1 MRFLHL
7 KTIFVLLVALVLASG
22 SSVNA
27 QALMKAQ
34 ENAYDNET
42 ERQRRDKQKTRTA
55 QAVSKKVYERIIK
68 AQEAVD
74 LEDYPEALRIL
85 NNLYSI
91 SKLSDYEQQNVLN
104 YLGFIYYS
112 MDDMTNA
119 MNSYELMLAIPTLE
133 EQIKKT
139 TVYTLA
145 QLNTMQENYSKAIRL
160 TEEFFRLETNPA
172 ADPYIFYAQILY
184 QMDRYSDMIEP
195 VETAMEIYVRRQTAR
210 RLAAKVQAEKAFSEA
225 SEKAEKAF
233 SKASEEEI
241 AVARTALAVARTA
254 LAEANKSNNITPVP
268 KEDWYVLLNFAY
280 FQQENFI
287 KVRDIQK
294 TLLVHWP
301 KKQYWFSLAGAFT
314 ELGEDENLIYAYDA
328 AHTQKLLEK
337 ESELVTMAQL
347 YMQAEVPYKAA
358 KLLDKEIKAKRV
370 EKNEKNYRLMSQ
382 AWTLAAEDEAAIPAL
397 KQAARLSEEGELDL
411 RLGNAYLNIGEHD
424 ECAKAITNGIKK
436 GGIKSPDNAQISLG
450 MCLYNLKEY
459 KKAISAFKKASK
471 TRRSRR
477 VSNQWIRVIE
487 SDIERERQITL
498 AEAAAQKQLKELEK
512 RRRQSKR
519 I

>member
-1 MRFLHL
+1 MSDIILLISQQWKNRMSMRFLNL

-34 ENAYDNET
+34 ENAYDNQT

-85 NNLYSI
+85 NNLYSL
-91 SKLSDYEQQNVLN
+91 SKLTDYEQQNVLN
-104 YLGFIYYS
+104 YLGFVYYS

-119 MNSYELMLAIPTLE
+119 MNAYERMLTIPTLE

-184 QMDRYSDMIEP
+184 QLDRYSDMIEP
-195 VETAMEIYVRRQTAR
+195 VETAMKVYVRRQTAR
-210 RLAAKVQAEKAFSEA
+210 RLAAKVEAEKALDEA
-225 SEKAEKAF
+225 P
-233 SKASEEEI
+233 EEEI
-241 AVARTALAVARTA
+241 AAALTA
-254 LAEANKSNNITPVP
+254 LAEANKSYNITPVP

-301 KKQYWFSLAGAFT
+301 KKQYWFSLAGAYT

-358 KLLDKEIKAKRV
+358 KLLDKEIKANRV

-487 SDIERERQITL
+487 SDIERERQIKL
-498 AEAAAQKQLKELEK
+498 AEAAAQKQLKDLEK
-512 RRRQSKR
+512 RRRQSGR

>member
-1 MRFLHL
+1 MSMQFLNL
-7 KTIFVLLVALVLASG
+7 KTIFVLLVALILASG

-34 ENAYDNET
+34 ESAYDNET

-55 QAVSKKVYERIIK
+55 QAVSKKTYDRIIK

-85 NNLYSI
+85 NNLYSL
-91 SKLSDYEQQNVLN
+91 SKLTDYEQQNVLN
-104 YLGFIYYS
+104 YLGFVYYS

-119 MNSYELMLAIPTLE
+119 MNAYERMLTIPTLE

-184 QMDRYSDMIEP
+184 QLDRYSDMIEP
-195 VETAMEIYVRRQTAR
+195 VETAMKVYVRRQTAR
-210 RLAAKVQAEKAFSEA
+210 RLAAKVEAEKAFNEA
-225 SEKAEKAF
+225 DEV
-233 SKASEEEI
+233 EI
-241 AVARTALAVARTA
+241 FEARKTLT
-254 LAEANKSNNITPVP
+254 EANRLANITPIP

-301 KKQYWFSLAGAFT
+301 KKQYWFSLAGAYT

-328 AHTQKLLEK
+328 AHTQMLLEK

-358 KLLDKEIKAKRV
+358 KLLDKEIKANRV

-382 AWTLAAEDEAAIPAL
+382 AWTLAAEDEEAIPAL
-397 KQAARLSEEGELDL
+397 QQAARLSEEGELDL
-411 RLGNAYLNIGEHD
+411 RLGNAYLNIGKHD
-424 ECAKAITNGIKK
+424 ECAKAINNGIKK

-459 KKAISAFKKASK
+459 KKAISAFNKASK
-471 TRRSRR
+471 TSRSRR
-477 VSNQWIRVIE
+477 ISNQWIRVIE
-487 SDIERERQITL
+487 SDIERERQIKL
-498 AEAAAQKQLKELEK
+498 AEAAAQKQLKDLEK
-512 RRRQSKR
+512 RRRQSGR

>member
-1 MRFLHL
+1 MSMRFLNL
-7 KTIFVLLVALVLASG
+7 KTIFVLLVALILASG

-27 QALMKAQ
+27 QSNLMKAQ
-34 ENAYDNET
+34 ESAYDNET

-104 YLGFIYYS
+104 YLGFVYYS

-210 RLAAKVQAEKAFSEA
+210 RLATKVQAEKAVNE
-225 SEKAEKAF
+225 
-233 SKASEEEI
+233 ASEEEI
-241 AVARTALAVARTA
+241 AEALTA
-254 LAEANKSNNITPVP
+254 LAEANKSYNITPVP

-280 FQQENFI
+280 FQQEDFI

-301 KKQYWFSLAGAFT
+301 KKQYWFSLAGAYT

-358 KLLDKEIKAKRV
+358 KLLDKEIKANRV

-424 ECAKAITNGIKK
+424 ECTKAITNGIKK

-487 SDIERERQITL
+487 SDIERERQIKL
-498 AEAAAQKQLKELEK
+498 AETAAQKQLKDLEK
-512 RRRQSKR
+512 RRRQSGR

>member
-1 MRFLHL
+1 MQFLNL
-7 KTIFVLLVALVLASG
+7 KTIFVFLVALILASG

-34 ENAYDNET
+34 ESAYDNET

-55 QAVSKKVYERIIK
+55 QAVSKKTYDRIIK

-85 NNLYSI
+85 NNLYSL
-91 SKLSDYEQQNVLN
+91 SKLTDYEQQNVLN
-104 YLGFIYYS
+104 YLGFVYYS

-119 MNSYELMLAIPTLE
+119 MNAYERMLTIPTLE

-184 QMDRYSDMIEP
+184 QLDRYSDMIEP

-210 RLAAKVQAEKAFSEA
+210 RLAAKVEAEKNLNE
-225 SEKAEKAF
+225 
-233 SKASEEEI
+233 ASEEEI
-241 AVARTALAVARTA
+241 AVARIA
-254 LAEANKSNNITPVP
+254 LAEANKSYNITPVP

-301 KKQYWFSLAGAFT
+301 KKQYWFSLAGAYT

-328 AHTQKLLEK
+328 AHTQMLLEK

-358 KLLDKEIKAKRV
+358 KLLDKEIKANRV

-382 AWTLAAEDEAAIPAL
+382 AWTLAAEDEEAIPAL
-397 KQAARLSEEGELDL
+397 QQAARLSEEGELDL
-411 RLGNAYLNIGEHD
+411 RLGNAYLNIGKHD
-424 ECAKAITNGIKK
+424 ECAKAINNGIKK

-471 TRRSRR
+471 TSRSRR

-487 SDIERERQITL
+487 SDIERERQIKL
-498 AEAAAQKQLKELEK
+498 AEAAAQKQLKDLEK
-512 RRRQSKR
+512 RRRQSER

>member
-1 MRFLHL
+1 MQFLNL
-7 KTIFVLLVALVLASG
+7 KTIFVFLVALILASG

-34 ENAYDNET
+34 ESAYDNET

-55 QAVSKKVYERIIK
+55 QAVSKKTYDRIIK

-85 NNLYSI
+85 NNLYSL
-91 SKLSDYEQQNVLN
+91 SKLTDYEQQNVLN
-104 YLGFIYYS
+104 YLGFVYYS

-119 MNSYELMLAIPTLE
+119 MNAYERMLTIPTLE

-184 QMDRYSDMIEP
+184 QLDRYSDMIEP

-210 RLAAKVQAEKAFSEA
+210 RLAAKVEAEKNLNE
-225 SEKAEKAF
+225 
-233 SKASEEEI
+233 ASEEEI
-241 AVARTALAVARTA
+241 AVARIA
-254 LAEANKSNNITPVP
+254 LAEANKSYNITPVP

-301 KKQYWFSLAGAFT
+301 KKQYWFSLAGAYT

-328 AHTQKLLEK
+328 AHTQMLLEK

-358 KLLDKEIKAKRV
+358 KLLDKEIKANRV

-382 AWTLAAEDEAAIPAL
+382 AWTLAAEDEEAIPAL
-397 KQAARLSEEGELDL
+397 QQAARLSEEGELDL
-411 RLGNAYLNIGEHD
+411 RLGNAYLNIGNHD
-424 ECAKAITNGIKK
+424 ECAKAINNGIKK

-459 KKAISAFKKASK
+459 KKAISAFNKASK
-471 TRRSRR
+471 TSRSRR
-477 VSNQWIRVIE
+477 ISNQWIRVIE
-487 SDIERERQITL
+487 SDIERERQIKL
-498 AEAAAQKQLKELEK
+498 AEAAAQKQLKDLEK
-512 RRRQSKR
+512 RRRQTGR

>member
-1 MRFLHL
+1 MQFLNL
-7 KTIFVLLVALVLASG
+7 KTIFALLVALILASG

-55 QAVSKKVYERIIK
+55 QAVSKKTYDRIIK

-85 NNLYSI
+85 NNLYSL
-91 SKLSDYEQQNVLN
+91 SKLTDYEQQNVLN
-104 YLGFIYYS
+104 YLGFVYYS
-112 MDDMTNA
+112 MDDMANA
-119 MNSYELMLAIPTLE
+119 MNAYERMLTIPTLE

-184 QMDRYSDMIEP
+184 QLDRYSDMIEP
-195 VETAMEIYVRRQTAR
+195 VETAMKVYVRRQTAR
-210 RLAAKVQAEKAFSEA
+210 RLAAKVEAEKAFNEA
-225 SEKAEKAF
+225 DEV
-233 SKASEEEI
+233 EI
-241 AVARTALAVARTA
+241 FEARKTLT
-254 LAEANKSNNITPVP
+254 EANRLANITPIP

-301 KKQYWFSLAGAFT
+301 KKQYWFSLAGAYT

-328 AHTQKLLEK
+328 AHTQMLLEK

-358 KLLDKEIKAKRV
+358 KLLDKEIKANRV

-382 AWTLAAEDEAAIPAL
+382 AWTLAAEDEEAIPAL
-397 KQAARLSEEGELDL
+397 QQAARLSEEGELDL
-411 RLGNAYLNIGEHD
+411 RLGNAYLNIGKHD

-459 KKAISAFKKASK
+459 KKAISAFNKASK

-487 SDIERERQITL
+487 SDIERERQIKL
-498 AEAAAQKQLKELEK
+498 AEAAAQKQLKDLEK
-512 RRRQSKR
+512 RRRQSGR

>member
-1 MRFLHL
+1 MQFLNL
-7 KTIFVLLVALVLASG
+7 KTIFALLVALILASG

-55 QAVSKKVYERIIK
+55 QAVSKKTYDRIIK

-85 NNLYSI
+85 NNLYSV
-91 SKLSDYEQQNVLN
+91 SKLTDYEQQNVLN
-104 YLGFIYYS
+104 YLGFVYYS
-112 MDDMTNA
+112 MDDMANA
-119 MNSYELMLAIPTLE
+119 MNAYERMLTIPTLE

-184 QMDRYSDMIEP
+184 QLDRYSDMIEP
-195 VETAMEIYVRRQTAR
+195 VETAMKVYVRRQTAR
-210 RLAAKVQAEKAFSEA
+210 RLAAKVEAEKAFNEA
-225 SEKAEKAF
+225 DEV
-233 SKASEEEI
+233 EI
-241 AVARTALAVARTA
+241 FEARKTLT
-254 LAEANKSNNITPVP
+254 EANRLANITPIP

-301 KKQYWFSLAGAFT
+301 KKQYWFSLAGAYT

-328 AHTQKLLEK
+328 AHTQMLLEK

-358 KLLDKEIKAKRV
+358 KLLDKEIKANRV

-382 AWTLAAEDEAAIPAL
+382 AWTLAAEDEEAIPAL
-397 KQAARLSEEGELDL
+397 QQAARLSEEGELDL
-411 RLGNAYLNIGEHD
+411 RLGNAYLNIGKHD

-459 KKAISAFKKASK
+459 KKAISAFNKASK

-487 SDIERERQITL
+487 SDIERERQIKL
-498 AEAAAQKQLKELEK
+498 AEAAAQKQLKDLEK
-512 RRRQSKR
+512 RRRQSGR

>member
-1 MRFLHL
+1 MQFLNL
-7 KTIFVLLVALVLASG
+7 KTIFALLVALILASG

-55 QAVSKKVYERIIK
+55 QAVSKKTYDRIIK

-85 NNLYSI
+85 NNLYSL
-91 SKLSDYEQQNVLN
+91 SKLTDYEQQNVLN
-104 YLGFIYYS
+104 YLGFVYYS
-112 MDDMTNA
+112 MDDMANA
-119 MNSYELMLAIPTLE
+119 MNAYERMLTIPTLE

-184 QMDRYSDMIEP
+184 QLDRYSDMIEP

-210 RLAAKVQAEKAFSEA
+210 RLAAKVEAEKALDEA
-225 SEKAEKAF
+225 P
-233 SKASEEEI
+233 EEEI
-241 AVARTALAVARTA
+241 AAAQTA
-254 LAEANKSNNITPVP
+254 LAEANKSYNITPVP

-280 FQQENFI
+280 FQQEDFI

-301 KKQYWFSLAGAFT
+301 KKQYWFSLAGAYT

-328 AHTQKLLEK
+328 AHTQMLLEK

-358 KLLDKEIKAKRV
+358 KLLDKEIKANRV

-382 AWTLAAEDEAAIPAL
+382 AWTLAAEDEEAIPAL
-397 KQAARLSEEGELDL
+397 QQAARLSEEGELDL
-411 RLGNAYLNIGEHD
+411 RLGNAYLNIGKHD

-459 KKAISAFKKASK
+459 KKAISAFNKASK

-487 SDIERERQITL
+487 SDIERERQIKL
-498 AEAAAQKQLKELEK
+498 AEAAAQKQLKDLEK
-512 RRRQSKR
+512 RRRQSGR

>member
-1 MRFLHL
+1 MQFLNL
-7 KTIFVLLVALVLASG
+7 KTIFVFLVALILASG

-55 QAVSKKVYERIIK
+55 QAVSKKTYDRIIK

-85 NNLYSI
+85 NNLYSL
-91 SKLSDYEQQNVLN
+91 SKLTDYEQQNVLN
-104 YLGFIYYS
+104 YLGFVYYS

-119 MNSYELMLAIPTLE
+119 MNAYERMLTIPTLE

-184 QMDRYSDMIEP
+184 QLDRYSDMIEP

-210 RLAAKVQAEKAFSEA
+210 RLAAKVEAEKNLNE
-225 SEKAEKAF
+225 
-233 SKASEEEI
+233 ASEEEI
-241 AVARTALAVARTA
+241 AVARIA
-254 LAEANKSNNITPVP
+254 LAEANKSYNITPVP

-301 KKQYWFSLAGAFT
+301 KKQYWFSLAGAYT

-328 AHTQKLLEK
+328 AHTQMLLEK

-358 KLLDKEIKAKRV
+358 KLLDKEIKANRV

-382 AWTLAAEDEAAIPAL
+382 AWTLAAEDEEAIPAL
-397 KQAARLSEEGELDL
+397 QQAARLSEEGELDL
-411 RLGNAYLNIGEHD
+411 RLGNAYLNIGKHD
-424 ECAKAITNGIKK
+424 ECAKAINNGIKK

-459 KKAISAFKKASK
+459 NKAISAFKKASK
-471 TRRSRR
+471 TSRSRR

-487 SDIERERQITL
+487 SDIERERQIKL
-498 AEAAAQKQLKELEK
+498 AEAAAQKQLKDLEK
-512 RRRQSKR
+512 RRRQSGR

>member
-1 MRFLHL
+1 MQFLNL
-7 KTIFVLLVALVLASG
+7 KTIFVFLVALILASG

-34 ENAYDNET
+34 ESAYDNET

-55 QAVSKKVYERIIK
+55 QAVSKKTYDRIIK

-85 NNLYSI
+85 NNLYSL
-91 SKLSDYEQQNVLN
+91 SKLTDYEQQNVLN
-104 YLGFIYYS
+104 YLGFVYYS

-119 MNSYELMLAIPTLE
+119 MNAYERMLTIPTLE

-184 QMDRYSDMIEP
+184 QLDRYSDMIEP

-210 RLAAKVQAEKAFSEA
+210 RLAAKVEAEKALDEA
-225 SEKAEKAF
+225 P
-233 SKASEEEI
+233 EEEI
-241 AVARTALAVARTA
+241 AAAQTA
-254 LAEANKSNNITPVP
+254 LAEANKSYNITPVP

-301 KKQYWFSLAGAFT
+301 KKQYWFSLAGAYT

-328 AHTQKLLEK
+328 AHTQMLLEK

-358 KLLDKEIKAKRV
+358 KLLDKEIKANRV

-382 AWTLAAEDEAAIPAL
+382 AWTLAAEDEEAIPAL
-397 KQAARLSEEGELDL
+397 QQAARLSEEGELDL
-411 RLGNAYLNIGEHD
+411 RLGNAYLNIGKHD
-424 ECAKAITNGIKK
+424 ECAKAINNGIKK

-459 KKAISAFKKASK
+459 KKAISAFNKASK

-487 SDIERERQITL
+487 SDIERERQIKL
-498 AEAAAQKQLKELEK
+498 AEAAAQKQLKDLEK
-512 RRRQSKR
+512 RRRQTGR

>member
-1 MRFLHL
+1 MQFLNL
-7 KTIFVLLVALVLASG
+7 KTIFALLVALILASG

-55 QAVSKKVYERIIK
+55 QAVSKKTYDRIIK

-85 NNLYSI
+85 NNLYSV
-91 SKLSDYEQQNVLN
+91 SKLTDYEQQNVLN
-104 YLGFIYYS
+104 YLGFVYYS
-112 MDDMTNA
+112 MDDMANA
-119 MNSYELMLAIPTLE
+119 MNAYERMLTIPTLE

-184 QMDRYSDMIEP
+184 QLDRYSDMIEP

-210 RLAAKVQAEKAFSEA
+210 RLAAKVEAEKALDEA
-225 SEKAEKAF
+225 P
-233 SKASEEEI
+233 EEEI
-241 AVARTALAVARTA
+241 AAAQTA
-254 LAEANKSNNITPVP
+254 LAEANKSYNITPVP

-301 KKQYWFSLAGAFT
+301 KKQYWFSLAGAYT

-328 AHTQKLLEK
+328 AHTQMLLEK

-358 KLLDKEIKAKRV
+358 KLLDKEIKANRV

-397 KQAARLSEEGELDL
+397 QQAARLSEEGELDL

-487 SDIERERQITL
+487 SDIERERQIKL
-498 AEAAAQKQLKELEK
+498 AEAAAQKQLKDLEK
-512 RRRQSKR
+512 RRRQSGR

>member
-1 MRFLHL
+1 MSMQFLNL
-7 KTIFVLLVALVLASG
+7 KTIFVLLVALILAFG
-22 SSVNA
+22 SSVNG

-55 QAVSKKVYERIIK
+55 QAVSKKVYDRIVK

-74 LEDYPEALRIL
+74 LEDYQEALRVL
-85 NNLYSI
+85 NNLYST
-91 SKLSDYEQQNVLN
+91 SRLTDYEQQNILN
-104 YLGFIYYS
+104 YLGFVYYN
-112 MDDMTNA
+112 MDDMANA
-119 MNSYELMLAIPTLE
+119 MKAYERMLTIPTLE

-145 QLNTMQENYSKAIRL
+145 QLNTMEEKYPKAIRL
-160 TEEFFRLETNPA
+160 VEEFFRLEMNPA
-172 ADPYIFYAQILY
+172 PDPYIFYAQVLY
-184 QMDRYSDMIEP
+184 QLDRYSDMIEP
-195 VETAMEIYVRRQTAR
+195 VETAMEVYVRRQTAR
-210 RLAAKVQAEKAFSEA
+210 RLASKVAAEKAVNE
-225 SEKAEKAF
+225 
-233 SKASEEEI
+233 ASEEEI
-241 AVARTALAVARTA
+241 AEARATLT
-254 LAEANKSNNITPVP
+254 EANRLYNITPVP

-280 FQQENFI
+280 FQQENFT

-294 TLLVHWP
+294 TLLVYWP
-301 KKQYWFSLAGAFT
+301 KKQYWFSLAGAYT

-358 KLLDKEIKAKRV
+358 KLLDKEIKANRV

-424 ECAKAITNGIKK
+424 ECAKAITVGVKK

-487 SDIERERQITL
+487 SDIERERQINL
-498 AEAAAQKQLKELEK
+498 AEAAAQKQLKDLEK
-512 RRRQSKR
+512 RRRQSGR

>member
-1 MRFLHL
+1 MQFLNL
-7 KTIFVLLVALVLASG
+7 KTIFVLLVALVLAPG

-27 QALMKAQ
+27 QGLMKAQ

-55 QAVSKKVYERIIK
+55 QAVTKKVYDRIIK

-85 NNLYSI
+85 NNLYSTK
-91 SKLSDYEQQNVLN
+91 KLTDYEQQNVLN
-104 YLGFIYYS
+104 YLGFVYYS

-119 MNSYELMLAIPTLE
+119 MNAYERMLTIPTLE

-210 RLAAKVQAEKAFSEA
+210 RLATKVQAEKVFNE
-225 SEKAEKAF
+225 
-233 SKASEEEI
+233 ASEEEI
-241 AVARTALAVARTA
+241 AEARSA
-254 LAEANKSNNITPVP
+254 LAEANKSYNITPVP

-280 FQQENFI
+280 FQQEDFI

-301 KKQYWFSLAGAFT
+301 KKQYWFSLAGAYT

-358 KLLDKEIKAKRV
+358 KLLDKEIKANRV
-370 EKNEKNYRLMSQ
+370 EKSEKNYRLMSQ
-382 AWTLAAEDEAAIPAL
+382 AWTLAAEDEEAIPAL

-459 KKAISAFKKASK
+459 KNAISAFKKASK

-487 SDIERERQITL
+487 SDIERERQIKL
-498 AEAAAQKQLKELEK
+498 AEAAAQKQLKDLEK
-512 RRRQSKR
+512 RRLQSKR